1 MLTTHEKLHP
11 GTWFAGG
18 LWSWAGLAPHN
29 GYSIRTTE
37 AALQSCA
44 MHNTKK
50 PAVYTVGEIME
61 ASVPALHCC
70 PALFYAAQAAH
81 GITDI
86 EQVKRNFL
94 ARFTVTWD
102 DFMLLDL
109 PGTPGGTSEQVC
121 NAEKYL
127 LYNDPFLGL
136 LDDTTGESTA
146 RDYAQCVEKLEI
158 AAEKAGE
165 WRLSVRDAGCACR
178 VLAQKATL
186 GADTRKAYAEHDMT
200 ALRRILH
207 RYEETE
213 RLLWKFF

>member
-1 MLTTHEKLHP
+1 M
-11 GTWFAGG
+11 
-18 LWSWAGLAPHN
+18 
-29 GYSIRTTE
+29 
-37 AALQSCA
+37 
-44 MHNTKK
+44 
-50 PAVYTVGEIME
+50 
-61 ASVPALHCC
+61 
-70 PALFYAAQAAH
+70 
-81 GITDI
+81 
-86 EQVKRNFL
+86 
-94 ARFTVTWD
+94 
-102 DFMLLDL
+102 

-165 WRLSVRDAGCACR
+165 WRYLFETQAALCR

-213 RLLWKFF
+213 RLLWKFFEVYRAQWMKENKPFGFEVQEARLGAILMRVGSCHERLLNYFEGKINKIEELEETRLNFFAPDVKTYYVNEWQKIISPGVI